1 MQSLSIPNCTKE
13 YFKQRSKNL
22 AELIS
27 EFTRIPVETINKHGI
42 KFTLEHPRA
51 LEGTTKS
58 QVKKLE
64 QLKNFARLYNE
75 VQFICEEIEF
85 TSSVFSRRY
94 FTNLLKNANDKEYV
108 IVAFLNARNK
118 LIATKTVSEGSLSE
132 APVYP
137 REIVKLALD
146 HDASNIILAHNHPG
160 GSLTFSQKD
169 KTITENIKHA
179 LNTIGVK
186 LLDHIL
192 VSGGCSVSM
201 AEQGLI

>member
-1 MQSLSIPNCTKE
+1 MQSVNIPNCTKE
-13 YFKQRSKNL
+13 YFKQRSKTL

-27 EFTRIPVETINKHGI
+27 EFTRIPVDTINKHGI

-85 TSSVFSRRY
+85 TSSIFSCRY
-94 FTNLLKNANDKEYV
+94 FTNLLKNAKDKEYL
-108 IVAFLNARNK
+108 IVAFLNTRNK
-118 LIATKTVSEGSLSE
+118 LIATKTSEGSLSE
-132 APVYP
+132 VPVYS
-137 REIVKLALD
+137 REIAKLALD

-160 GSLTFSQKD
+160 GSLSISHKD
-169 KTITENIKHA
+169 KTTTENVKKA

-186 LLDHIL
+186 LLDHII
-192 VSGGCSVSM
+192 VSGECAISM
-201 AEQGLI
+201 AEQGLC